1 MAGSK
6 KKKAIRRGL
15 NRKQFLLGLVVVCG
29 AALIIECALLIHTFS
44 KKKEKPKEN
53 PTPTPT
59 AAVAEQTQPTETPKP
74 TPGEPWGYTMKSYEA
89 FADERR
95 AMYVETHDYD
105 AWGREEHRYIWED
118 SLSYLGYLTEE
129 DYLFTYDENGRILSE
144 KKEVKNGEGVVT
156 GVLTT
161 EYTYYEGEQLTVF
174 MKTYNAAGTVTE
186 SGKST
191 YDNQGRLLRREYYY
205 ANGETRSSETRRYDD
220 YGNLIERTLSGD
232 YDIDKELIITYD
244 EKECKSERIDY
255 YLDSV
260 SKDVWFYDEQGRLT
274 TIEAY
279 YQGRLIGKY
288 FFYYDGDERIC
299 RKRTEY
305 DGVGNLISESVYDEK
320 GMILGYK
327 RWIDGVL
334 EDYNDHEFTWE
345 AEDEPLTELYRV
357 INRWKSGPQK
367 RYLLYP
373 YRYEISE
380 FTPLDC
386 FNTRS
391 SDIVVGAG
399 VWVSADGAWA
409 VLDVESISDSKEG
422 IVSVTSYGS
431 RYDFDYQGR
440 LVYQEGKPA
449 SNTGSRWIYEYTY
462 Y

>member
-6 KKKAIRRGL
+6 KKKAVRRGL
-15 NRKQFLLGLVVVCG
+15 NRKQFLLGLIVVCG

-59 AAVAEQTQPTETPKP
+59 VAVAEQTQPTETPKP

-89 FADERR
+89 FDDERR
-95 AMYVETHDYD
+95 TMHVETHDYD
-105 AWGREEHRYIWED
+105 ACGREEHRYIWED

-244 EKECKSERIDY
+244 EKERKSERIDY

-260 SKDVWFYDEQGRLT
+260 SAGYTGASFK
-274 TIEAY
+274 AS
-279 YQGRLIGKY
+279 LIFK
-288 FFYYDGDERIC
+288 F
-299 RKRTEY
+299 
-305 DGVGNLISESVYDEK
+305 SESAIREHFQFMDK
-320 GMILGYK
+320 LAG
-327 RWIDGVL
+327 
-334 EDYNDHEFTWE
+334 
-345 AEDEPLTELYRV
+345 
-357 INRWKSGPQK
+357 
-367 RYLLYP
+367 LYP
-373 YRYEISE
+373 DRYAPIREKYLE
-380 FTPLDC
+380 
-386 FNTRS
+386 
-391 SDIVVGAG
+391 
-399 VWVSADGAWA
+399 
-409 VLDVESISDSKEG
+409 EKSKSTE
-422 IVSVTSYGS
+422 
-431 RYDFDYQGR
+431 
-440 LVYQEGKPA
+440 
-449 SNTGSRWIYEYTY
+449 
-462 Y
+462 